1 MLTEKTGFQSFF
13 EDSAILVLAFSVS
26 QSFILHFYDINDH
39 VKAGVLVNLNV

>member
-1 MLTEKTGFQSFF
+1 MLTEKTGFQSLF